1 MEVSTVHY
9 HLGETGQAAVHGMK
23 QTSIEL
29 SQVGYQ
35 VFVGIKEL

>member
-1 MEVSTVHY
+1 MVEDSTAHY

-29 SQVGYQ
+29 SHAGYQ
-35 VFVGIKEL
+35 VFVGIK